1 MDARAVDQLGDLGV
15 VAIVTAE
22 ILNEVEQQLPSHHL
36 VAVHVADIL
45 ELGLSWWEEISG
57 RHVVVLLSSTQ
68 GPNTTPATHHCSG
81 GIGLII

>member
-1 MDARAVDQLGDLGV
+1 
-15 VAIVTAE
+15 
-22 ILNEVEQQLPSHHL
+22 
-36 VAVHVADIL
+36 VHVADIL